1 MEDLLGGLL
10 EWVGCREGWGVGG
23 GIRSFELLLNGALKG
38 FALQS
43 GWTICLVP
51 NSVHLWL
58 SSVEIK

>member
-1 MEDLLGGLL
+1 MQRR
-10 EWVGCREGWGVGG
+10 VGGG